1 VEQIFHKI
9 SPSSG
14 PWSKIFLEKAE
25 QAKHA
30 EVLEAPGKRR
40 SKRVLSIKKG
50 FKDPQC
56 SSKNYLGCTVQP
68 PNLSPSIIR
77 DLGASFC
84 KVDEKHLTVPALQ
97 KKKKKPP
104 VPAPGGK
111 KAPKKNPNN
120 DDPNDDA
127 SKKNNKKSKK

>member
-30 EVLEAPGKRR
+30 EVLEAPSKRR

-56 SSKNYLGCTVQP
+56 SSKTVWAAQFSP
-68 PNLSPSIIR
+68 PTYPLP
-77 DLGASFC
+77 
-84 KVDEKHLTVPALQ
+84 
-97 KKKKKPP
+97 
-104 VPAPGGK
+104 
-111 KAPKKNPNN
+111 
-120 DDPNDDA
+120 
-127 SKKNNKKSKK
+127 